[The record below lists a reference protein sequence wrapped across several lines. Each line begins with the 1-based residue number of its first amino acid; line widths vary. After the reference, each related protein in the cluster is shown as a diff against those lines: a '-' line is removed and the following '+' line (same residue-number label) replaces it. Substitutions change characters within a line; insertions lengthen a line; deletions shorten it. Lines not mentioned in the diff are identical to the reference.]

1 MASLPTGSDELVY
14 LHTEELSVTIKGP
27 ATHPEFQ
34 GVEYQEGDSHL
45 KVVCSESFECQL
57 REMEATGAVINGT
70 GSCVGEYVI
79 APMFYEQQ
87 RYEII
92 IEAAD
97 GHKAEFWHDNL
108 NIRNKV
114 TRASRQHEILSGI
127 LNFGNEIGQSELI
140 VRLDGADYLRLEIEV
155 FPTKISYKEDY
166 QAIITDV
173 TTEIYNLVFDFL
185 KKTYQG
191 YRQSEHV
198 ASSPV
203 EFFAVIRKIY
213 GDFIKSADMI
223 LSQPH
228 HVLETTHAVL
238 PGHKVKR
245 VDNRGIRWIEKHP
258 EYAVQKN
265 GTVAA
270 EKALAVRKQ
279 VTYDTKENRL
289 TKYILISTA
298 KKLEHFRRNYL
309 RLQRQEDEAIT
320 CEIDTMI
327 QGIRRRYSASFL
339 AEVGAHEASAGLS
352 LVFSMAPGY
361 RDLYKYYLMLL
372 HGLSISGDVFQIS
385 IKDLALLYE
394 YWCFI
399 KLNCMMK
406 ERYQL
411 VSQDII
417 QAQGN
422 GLYVSLV
429 KGSASRVKYR
439 NPSNGETITLSYNP
453 KETETPT
460 GTQRP
465 DNVLMLE
472 KKGANV
478 NYEYVFDA
486 KYRINPALPGTDYYQ
501 SISQQPGPEV
511 GDINTMHRY
520 RDAIVYQSGASPY
533 ERKMFGA
540 YVLFPY
546 HNEAEYRSHK
556 FFESIRKVN
565 IGGLPFLPSATEL
578 VSSML
583 DELVSDS
590 PESAFE
596 RATLP
601 IGIEEKLAK
610 VDWSHRDV
618 LVGALSSTKQL
629 DVCLQHRFYH
639 IPCSRLKDSDLP
651 IHTIALYQSQK
662 QFGAKSGI
670 RYYGEVIRSTVVHRR
685 DISELPKDSDEL
697 YYRFEIKSWKE
708 LPKPITVK
716 EAGITAHLLTNRFLL
731 EHSQEVPEL
740 RLRSEN
746 EYRLYRELKRAL
758 NSTEIN
764 EEGTDVGFRFEDAM
778 VVFEE
783 GKINTYRDGKII
795 SQFSIDTFTRSPNGV
810 FRQLQRIIAERVK
823 VD

>member
-14 LHTEELSVTIKGP
+14 IQTEKVSLTIKGP
-27 ATHPEFQ
+27 ASHPGFQ
-34 GVEYQEGDSHL
+34 GVEYREGDSRL
-45 KVVCSESFECQL
+45 KVICNDAFECQL
-57 REMEATGAVINGT
+57 RETEATGAVVNGT
-70 GSCVGEYVI
+70 GSCVGVYSIV
-79 APMFYEQQ
+79 PMFYEQQ

-97 GHKAEFWHDNL
+97 GHNAEFWHDNL

-114 TRASRQHEILSGI
+114 TRAGRKHELLSGI
-127 LNFGNEIGQSELI
+127 LNFGNEIGQSDLI
-140 VRLDGADYLRLEIEV
+140 IRLDGADYLRLEIEV

-228 HVLETTHAVL
+228 HVLETTHEVL

-245 VDNRGIRWIEKHP
+245 IDNQGIRWIEKHP
-258 EYAVQKN
+258 EHALRKGDSVAV
-265 GTVAA
+265 A
-270 EKALAVRKQ
+270 KALAVKKQ

-289 TKYILISTA
+289 TKYILISTT
-298 KKLEHFRRNYL
+298 KKLERFRKNYL
-309 RLQRQEDEAIT
+309 RLQREEDAAVIR
-320 CEIDTMI
+320 EIDGMI
-327 QGIRRRYSASFL
+327 QGIRRRASASFL

-372 HGLSISGDVFQIS
+372 HGLSITGDVFQIS

-399 KLNCMMK
+399 KLNSMMK

-411 VSQDII
+411 VKQDVI
-417 QAQGN
+417 QVQGN

-439 NPSNGETITLSYNP
+439 NPTNGETITLSYNP

-465 DNVLMLE
+465 DNVLTLE
-472 KKGANV
+472 KKGAKV

-501 SISQQPGPEV
+501 SISHQPGPEV

-546 HNEAEYRSHK
+546 HNEAEYRSHR

-565 IGGLPFLPSATEL
+565 IGGLPFLPSATKL

-601 IGIEEKLAK
+601 VGIEEKLAK
-610 VDWSHRDV
+610 VDWAHRDV
-618 LVGALSSTKQL
+618 LVGALSSAEQL
-629 DVCLQHRFYH
+629 GVCLQHRFYH
-639 IPCSRLKDSDLP
+639 IPCKQLKEVDLP
-651 IHTIALYQSQK
+651 IHAIALYQSQK
-662 QFGAKSGI
+662 KFGARAGI
-670 RYYGEVIRSTVVHRR
+670 RYYGEVLRCKVVRR
-685 DISELPKDSDEL
+685 KEITEIPAVKDKEEDL
-697 YYRFEIKSWKE
+697 YYRFDIASWKE
-708 LPKPITVK
+708 LPKV
-716 EAGITAHLLTNRFLL
+716 ITAKEVGFASHLLTNRFLL
-731 EHSQEVPEL
+731 EHSKEVPEL
-740 RLRSEN
+740 KLRSES
-746 EYRLYRELKRAL
+746 EYRLYCELKRAL

-764 EEGTDVGFRFEDAM
+764 EEGADVGFRYEDAM

-783 GKINTYRDGKII
+783 GMINVYRDGKII
-795 SQFSIDTFTRSPNGV
+795 SRFSIDTFTRSPNGV
-810 FRQLQRIIAERVK
+810 FRQLQASIEK
-823 VD
+823 